1 MEQVDLYEANS
12 TDIHYPSFLSVT
24 AWVYI
29 TCYSTIESRCSSG
42 RMQASLERQDKILKT
57 LQGLTAE
64 QARTQGELNRLPLAV
79 EDLDEVRRDIRVIAE
94 RLQQL
99 QREVDNL
106 RRDLKQTKLTPAP
119 ASQNLRGGEPL
130 VIGLLALQSGDI
142 NRAVDQ
148 LQPLLTGNNDYRKDD
163 LLMVLGNGF
172 LQSGYPEQAASH
184 LSTLVRTFPQSQHL
198 PAALSLGQAFG
209 DMRDESRKYTVWK
222 ALIEEYPNHP
232 MALKA
237 TRSLE
242 AILR

>member
-1 MEQVDLYEANS
+1 MKRTPQVFIILLFCVSLLGYS
-12 TDIHYPSFLSVT
+12 SFASAQSNLDAQV
-24 AWVYI
+24 A
-29 TCYSTIESRCSSG
+29 EL
-42 RMQASLERQDKILKT
+42 QASMERQDKILKT
-57 LQGLTAE
+57 LQGLAAE

-94 RLQQL
+94 SLQQL
-99 QREVDNL
+99 QREVDDL
-106 RRDLKQTKLTPAP
+106 RRDLKQAKLTSAP
-119 ASQNLRGGEPL
+119 TSENSGGGEPL

-148 LQPLLTGNNDYRKDD
+148 LQPLLTGNNEYRKDD

-198 PAALSLGQAFG
+198 PSALFSLGQAFG
-209 DMRDESRKYTVWK
+209 DMLDESRKYTIWK

>member
-1 MEQVDLYEANS
+1 MKRTPQVFIILLFCVSLLGYS
-12 TDIHYPSFLSVT
+12 SFASAQSNLD
-24 AWVYI
+24 AQLA
-29 TCYSTIESRCSSG
+29 EL
-42 RMQASLERQDKILKT
+42 QASMERQDKILKT

-64 QARTQGELNRLPLAV
+64 QARKQVELNRLPLAV
-79 EDLDEVRRDIRVIAE
+79 EDLDEVKRDIRVIVE
-94 RLQQL
+94 SLQQL
-99 QREVDNL
+99 QREVDDL
-106 RRDLKQTKLTPAP
+106 RRDLKQAKLTSAP
-119 ASQNLRGGEPL
+119 ASENSGGGEPL

-148 LQPLLTGNNDYRKDD
+148 LQPLLTGNNEYRKDD

-198 PAALSLGQAFG
+198 PSALFSLGQAFG
-209 DMRDESRKYTVWK
+209 DMRDESRKYTIWK

>member
-1 MEQVDLYEANS
+1 MKRTPQVFIILLFCVSLLGYS
-12 TDIHYPSFLSVT
+12 SFASAQSNLDAQV
-24 AWVYI
+24 A
-29 TCYSTIESRCSSG
+29 EL
-42 RMQASLERQDKILKT
+42 QASLERQDKILKT

-94 RLQQL
+94 SLQVL
-99 QREVDNL
+99 QREVDDL
-106 RRDLKQTKLTPAP
+106 RRDLKQAMLTPAS
-119 ASQNLRGGEPL
+119 ASKNSGGGEPL

-148 LQPLLTGNNDYRKDD
+148 LKPLLTGNNEYRKDD

-198 PAALSLGQAFG
+198 PSALFSLGQAFG
-209 DMRDESRKYTVWK
+209 DMRDESRKYTIWK

>member
-1 MEQVDLYEANS
+1 MKRTPQVFIILLLFASLLGYSSLVSAQSNLGAQVAELQAN
-12 TDIHYPSFLSVT
+12 
-24 AWVYI
+24 
-29 TCYSTIESRCSSG
+29 
-42 RMQASLERQDKILKT
+42 LERQDKILKT

-64 QARTQGELNRLPLAV
+64 QARTQGELKRLPLAV
-79 EDLDEVRRDIRVIAE
+79 EDLDEVQRDIRVIAE
-94 RLQQL
+94 SLQQL
-99 QREVDNL
+99 QREVDDL
-106 RRDLKQTKLTPAP
+106 RRDLKQAKLTPVP
-119 ASQNLRGGEPL
+119 ASQKSGGGEPL

-198 PAALSLGQAFG
+198 PSALFSLGQAFG
-209 DMRDESRKYTVWK
+209 DMRDESRKYTIWK

>member
-1 MEQVDLYEANS
+1 MRRTPQIFIFLLFCASLIGSRSPASAQSNLDTQVAN
-12 TDIHYPSFLSVT
+12 L
-24 AWVYI
+24 
-29 TCYSTIESRCSSG
+29 
-42 RMQASLERQDKILKT
+42 QANLERQDKILKT

-64 QARTQGELNRLPLAV
+64 QAMTQGELNRLPLAV

-94 RLQQL
+94 SLQQL

-106 RRDLKQTKLTPAP
+106 HRDLKQTKLALAP
-119 ASQNLRGGEPL
+119 ASQNPGDSEPL

-148 LQPLLTGNNDYRKDD
+148 LEPLLTGKNEYRKDD

-172 LQSGYPEQAASH
+172 LQNGYPEQAASH
-184 LSTLVRTFPQSQHL
+184 LSTLIRNFPQSQHL
-198 PAALSLGQAFG
+198 PSALFSLGKAFG
-209 DMRDESRKYTVWK
+209 DLQDDSRKYTIWK

-237 TRSLE
+237 TLSLE

>member
-1 MEQVDLYEANS
+1 MKRTPQVFIILLLFASLLGYSSLVSAQSNLGAQVAELQAN
-12 TDIHYPSFLSVT
+12 
-24 AWVYI
+24 
-29 TCYSTIESRCSSG
+29 
-42 RMQASLERQDKILKT
+42 LERQDMILKT

-64 QARTQGELNRLPLAV
+64 QARAQGELKRLPLAV

-94 RLQQL
+94 SLQQL
-99 QREVDNL
+99 QREVDDL
-106 RRDLKQTKLTPAP
+106 RRNLKQAKLTPAP
-119 ASQNLRGGEPL
+119 ASQKSGSGEPL

-198 PAALSLGQAFG
+198 PAALFSLGHAFG
-209 DMRDESRKYTVWK
+209 DMRDESRKYTIWK

-242 AILR
+242 VILR

>member
-1 MEQVDLYEANS
+1 MKRTPQIFIILLFCPLLLGYTS
-12 TDIHYPSFLSVT
+12 PVT
-24 AWVYI
+24 AQSNLDAKVA
-29 TCYSTIESRCSSG
+29 EL
-42 RMQASLERQDKILKT
+42 QASLERQDKILKT

-94 RLQQL
+94 SLQQL
-99 QREVDNL
+99 QRDVDNL
-106 RRDLKQTKLTPAP
+106 RRDLKQTQLTPAP
-119 ASQNLRGGEPL
+119 ASQNPGGGEPL

-198 PAALSLGQAFG
+198 PAALFSLGQAFG
-209 DMRDESRKYTVWK
+209 DMRDESRKYTIWK

>member
-1 MEQVDLYEANS
+1 MKNTPQVFIILLFCVSLLGYS
-12 TDIHYPSFLSVT
+12 SFASAQSNLD
-24 AWVYI
+24 AQLA
-29 TCYSTIESRCSSG
+29 EL
-42 RMQASLERQDKILKT
+42 QASMERQDKILKT

-79 EDLDEVRRDIRVIAE
+79 EELDEVRRDIRVIAE
-94 RLQQL
+94 SLQQL
-99 QREVDNL
+99 QREVDDL
-106 RRDLKQTKLTPAP
+106 RRDLKQAKLTSAP
-119 ASQNLRGGEPL
+119 ASENSGGGEPL

-148 LQPLLTGNNDYRKDD
+148 LKPLLTGKNEYRKDD

-184 LSTLVRTFPQSQHL
+184 LSTLIRNFPQSQHL
-198 PAALSLGQAFG
+198 PSALFSLGKAFG
-209 DMRDESRKYTVWK
+209 DLQDDSRKYTIWK

-237 TRSLE
+237 TLSLE

>member
-1 MEQVDLYEANS
+1 MKRTPQVFIILLFCVSLLGYS
-12 TDIHYPSFLSVT
+12 SFASAQSNLD
-24 AWVYI
+24 AQLA
-29 TCYSTIESRCSSG
+29 EL
-42 RMQASLERQDKILKT
+42 QASMERQDKILKT
-57 LQGLTAE
+57 LQGLAAE

-79 EDLDEVRRDIRVIAE
+79 EELDEVRRDIRVIAE
-94 RLQQL
+94 SLQQL
-99 QREVDNL
+99 QREVDDL
-106 RRDLKQTKLTPAP
+106 RRDLKQAKLTSAP
-119 ASQNLRGGEPL
+119 ASENSGGGEPL

-148 LQPLLTGNNDYRKDD
+148 LQPLLTGNNEYRKDD

-198 PAALSLGQAFG
+198 PSALFSLGQAFG
-209 DMRDESRKYTVWK
+209 DMLDESRKYTIWK

>member
-1 MEQVDLYEANS
+1 MKRTPQVFIILLLFASLLGYSSLVSAQSNLGAQVAELQAN
-12 TDIHYPSFLSVT
+12 
-24 AWVYI
+24 
-29 TCYSTIESRCSSG
+29 
-42 RMQASLERQDKILKT
+42 LERQDKILKT

-64 QARTQGELNRLPLAV
+64 QARTQGELKRLPLAV
-79 EDLDEVRRDIRVIAE
+79 EDLDEVQRDIRVIAE
-94 RLQQL
+94 SLQQL
-99 QREVDNL
+99 QREVDDL
-106 RRDLKQTKLTPAP
+106 RRDLKQAKLTPVP
-119 ASQNLRGGEPL
+119 ASQKSGGEPL

-198 PAALSLGQAFG
+198 PSALFSLGQAFG
-209 DMRDESRKYTVWK
+209 DMRDESRKYTIWK

>member
-1 MEQVDLYEANS
+1 MRQTPQIFIILLFCASLIGHRSPASAQSNLDRQVAN
-12 TDIHYPSFLSVT
+12 L
-24 AWVYI
+24 
-29 TCYSTIESRCSSG
+29 
-42 RMQASLERQDKILKT
+42 QANLERQDKILKT

-64 QARTQGELNRLPLAV
+64 QAMTQGELNRLPLAV
-79 EDLDEVRRDIRVIAE
+79 EYLDEVRRDIRVIAE
-94 RLQQL
+94 SLQQL

-106 RRDLKQTKLTPAP
+106 RRDLKQTKPAP
-119 ASQNLRGGEPL
+119 ATASQNSGVGEPL

-148 LQPLLTGNNDYRKDD
+148 LKPLLTGNNEYRKDD

-184 LSTLVRTFPQSQHL
+184 LSTLIRTFPQSKHL
-198 PAALSLGQAFG
+198 PSALFSLGQAFG
-209 DMRDESRKYTVWK
+209 DMRDDSRKYTIWK

-242 AILR
+242 VILR

>member
-1 MEQVDLYEANS
+1 MKRTPQIFIILLFGASLLV
-12 TDIHYPSFLSVT
+12 YPSPVSAQSNLDAQV
-24 AWVYI
+24 ADL
-29 TCYSTIESRCSSG
+29 
-42 RMQASLERQDKILKT
+42 QANLERQDKILKT

-94 RLQQL
+94 SLQQL

-106 RRDLKQTKLTPAP
+106 RRDLKQTKLALAP
-119 ASQNLRGGEPL
+119 ASQNPGDSEPL

-148 LQPLLTGNNDYRKDD
+148 LKPLLTGKNEYRKDD

-172 LQSGYPEQAASH
+172 LHSGYPKQAASH
-184 LSTLVRTFPQSQHL
+184 LSTLIRNFPQSQHL
-198 PAALSLGQAFG
+198 PSALFSLGKAFG
-209 DMRDESRKYTVWK
+209 DLQDDSRKYTIWK

-232 MALKA
+232 MAIKSTL
-237 TRSLE
+237 SLE

>member
-1 MEQVDLYEANS
+1 M
-12 TDIHYPSFLSVT
+12 
-24 AWVYI
+24 
-29 TCYSTIESRCSSG
+29 
-42 RMQASLERQDKILKT
+42 ERQDKILKN

-64 QARTQGELNRLPLAV
+64 QAMTQGELNRLPLAV

-94 RLQQL
+94 SLQQL

-106 RRDLKQTKLTPAP
+106 RRDLKQTKHAPAT
-119 ASQNLRGGEPL
+119 ASQNSGVGEPL

-148 LQPLLTGNNDYRKDD
+148 LKPLLTGNNEYRKDD

-184 LSTLVRTFPQSQHL
+184 LSTLIRTFPQSKHL
-198 PAALSLGQAFG
+198 PSALFSLGQAFG
-209 DMRDESRKYTVWK
+209 DMRDDSRKYTIWK

-242 AILR
+242 VILR

>member
-1 MEQVDLYEANS
+1 MKPTPQILIILLFCPLLLGYS
-12 TDIHYPSFLSVT
+12 SPVT
-24 AWVYI
+24 AQSNLDAQVA
-29 TCYSTIESRCSSG
+29 EL
-42 RMQASLERQDKILKT
+42 QASLERQDKILKT

-94 RLQQL
+94 SLQQL
-99 QREVDNL
+99 QRDVDNL
-106 RRDLKQTKLTPAP
+106 RRDLKQTQLAP
-119 ASQNLRGGEPL
+119 ASQNPGGGEPL

-198 PAALSLGQAFG
+198 PAALFSLGQAFG
-209 DMRDESRKYTVWK
+209 DMRDESRKYTIWK

>member
-1 MEQVDLYEANS
+1 MKRTPQVFIILLFCVSLLGYS
-12 TDIHYPSFLSVT
+12 SFASAQSNLDAQV
-24 AWVYI
+24 A
-29 TCYSTIESRCSSG
+29 EL
-42 RMQASLERQDKILKT
+42 QASMERQDKILKT

-94 RLQQL
+94 SLQQI
-99 QREVDNL
+99 QREVDDL
-106 RRDLKQTKLTPAP
+106 RRDLKQAKLTPAP
-119 ASQNLRGGEPL
+119 ASKNSGGGEPL

-148 LQPLLTGNNDYRKDD
+148 LQPLLTGNNEYRKDD

-198 PAALSLGQAFG
+198 PSALFSLGQAFG
-209 DMRDESRKYTVWK
+209 DMRNESRKYTIWK

>member
-1 MEQVDLYEANS
+1 MKRTPQVFIILLFCVSLLGYS
-12 TDIHYPSFLSVT
+12 SFASAQSNLD
-24 AWVYI
+24 AQLA
-29 TCYSTIESRCSSG
+29 EL
-42 RMQASLERQDKILKT
+42 QASMERQDKILKT
-57 LQGLTAE
+57 LQGLAAE

-79 EDLDEVRRDIRVIAE
+79 EELDEVRRDIRVIAE
-94 RLQQL
+94 SLQQL
-99 QREVDNL
+99 QREVDDL
-106 RRDLKQTKLTPAP
+106 RRDLKQAKLTSAP
-119 ASQNLRGGEPL
+119 ASENSGGGEPL

-148 LQPLLTGNNDYRKDD
+148 LQPLLTGNNEYRKDD

-172 LQSGYPEQAASH
+172 LQSGYPDQAASH

-198 PAALSLGQAFG
+198 PSALFSLGQAFG
-209 DMRDESRKYTVWK
+209 DMRDESRKYTIWK

>member
-1 MEQVDLYEANS
+1 MRRTPEIFIILLFCASLIGHRSPASAQSNLDRQVAN
-12 TDIHYPSFLSVT
+12 L
-24 AWVYI
+24 
-29 TCYSTIESRCSSG
+29 
-42 RMQASLERQDKILKT
+42 QANLERQDKILKT

-64 QARTQGELNRLPLAV
+64 QAMTQGELNRLPLAV
-79 EDLDEVRRDIRVIAE
+79 EYLDEVRRDIRVIAE
-94 RLQQL
+94 SLQQL

-106 RRDLKQTKLTPAP
+106 HRDLKQTKLALAP
-119 ASQNLRGGEPL
+119 ASQNPGDSEPL

-148 LQPLLTGNNDYRKDD
+148 LKPLLTGKNKYRKDD

-184 LSTLVRTFPQSQHL
+184 LSTLVRNFPQSQHL
-198 PAALSLGQAFG
+198 PSALFSLGKAFG
-209 DMRDESRKYTVWK
+209 DLQDESRKYTIWK

-237 TRSLE
+237 TLSLE